1 MEGRADYYDLT
12 LVLSTLVHFDPFQAI
27 GSGELGFLWIT
38 EVLNS
43 GYQED
48 QCEQLARE
56 VVKLLGRHFFCES
69 SVSFIDMQSAW
80 IPPLLVFL
88 SLSQRFNSAG
98 SMGFIALHILVTSL
112 GHTNFS
118 PTILPIL
125 TSSLL
130 PTCPLQ
136 AYWLA
141 LNIFLRFKSGWFS
154 LRMENVSSKDLN
166 GLAQAVADPFQFP
179 HLPVQDGKPVYPT
192 DYDPMR
198 VIAVLIEF
206 ASSGLYVTNWI
217 PKGSS
222 E

>member
-1 MEGRADYYDLT
+1 MEGRVDYYDLT

-112 GHTNFS
+112 GHQFQPNNSTHSHIITTPNLS
-118 PTILPIL
+118 S
-125 TSSLL
+125 TSMLASFEHFPEVQVWMVLL
-130 PTCPLQ
+130 ADGECFKQGSQWTC
-136 AYWLA
+136 
-141 LNIFLRFKSGWFS
+141 
-154 LRMENVSSKDLN
+154 SSCC
-166 GLAQAVADPFQFP
+166 
-179 HLPVQDGKPVYPT
+179 
-192 DYDPMR
+192 
-198 VIAVLIEF
+198 
-206 ASSGLYVTNWI
+206 
-217 PKGSS
+217 
-222 E
+222 